1 MQRLT
6 ARLLRLPCPTGV
18 CLEPLKCL
26 LYIFALSKMVLSS
39 PTNSVQFQFQSIQDL
54 SVSAT
59 VFDRMYSSTPCLV
72 NLDYYTVLSRCP
84 NAVSY
89 HRHYEDHPSC
99 SAGRE
104 TSLTGFKRWCC
115 CSSSK
120 KACVEQCSVCPMP
133 QVPYAR
139 GSTLAVLPPTFLR
152 SLMQERVPLPEGDA
166 SHAYK
171 CPGNM
176 LAKEFLED
184 DCSMQ
189 RSLRP
194 CSWSQKK
201 RSWLR
206 HAESSL

>member
-1 MQRLT
+1 MVDIAQKLLQQFWLIQSHHLIDTKHQYRQLVTSGCHRYTKLLDVLYCACQTEMQRLT

-39 PTNSVQFQFQSIQDL
+39 PTNSVQLQFQSIQDL
-54 SVSAT
+54 SASAT

-104 TSLTGFKRWCC
+104 TSLTGFKR
-115 CSSSK
+115 
-120 KACVEQCSVCPMP
+120 
-133 QVPYAR
+133 
-139 GSTLAVLPPTFLR
+139 
-152 SLMQERVPLPEGDA
+152 
-166 SHAYK
+166 
-171 CPGNM
+171 
-176 LAKEFLED
+176 
-184 DCSMQ
+184 
-189 RSLRP
+189 
-194 CSWSQKK
+194 
-201 RSWLR
+201 
-206 HAESSL
+206 